1 MEGAQMLAVTSQ
13 AATAIDNLLATRE
26 LPEDAGL
33 RISTEIDVSGD
44 DGPAPAVQ
52 LELVEAP
59 GLGDQVLEDAPV
71 FVEAEAARLL
81 QDKLLDAEL
90 AGDRLRFA
98 LRDRDEIF
106 DS

>member
-1 MEGAQMLAVTSQ
+1 MMLAVTTQ
-13 AATAIDNLLATRE
+13 AAAAIDNLIAARE
-26 LPEDAGL
+26 LPQDAGL
-33 RISTEIDVSGD
+33 RITAEIQVSGD

-59 GLGDQVLEDAPV
+59 GPGDQVLEGAPV
-71 FVEAEAARLL
+71 FVEAEAARML
-81 QDKLLDAEL
+81 QDKMLDAEH

-98 LRDRDEIF
+98 VRERDEMF

>member
-1 MEGAQMLAVTSQ
+1 MLAVTTQ
-13 AATAIDNLLATRE
+13 AAAAIDNLLAARE
-26 LPEDAGL
+26 LPQDAGL
-33 RISTEIDVSGD
+33 RITAEIDVSGD
-44 DGPAPAVQ
+44 NGLAPAVQ

-90 AGDRLRFA
+90 AGERLRFA
-98 LRDRDEIF
+98 LRERDEMF

>member
-1 MEGAQMLAVTSQ
+1 
-13 AATAIDNLLATRE
+13 
-26 LPEDAGL
+26 LPQDAGL
-33 RISTEIDVSGD
+33 RITAEIDVSRD

-59 GLGDQVLEDAPV
+59 GSGDQVLEDAPV
-71 FVEAEAARLL
+71 FVEAEAARMLR
-81 QDKLLDAEL
+81 DKTLDAEL

-98 LRDRDEIF
+98 LRERDEMF

>member
-1 MEGAQMLAVTSQ
+1 MLAVTSQ
-13 AATAIDNLLATRE
+13 AAAAIDNLLAARK
-26 LPEDAGL
+26 LPQDAGL
-33 RISTEIDVSGD
+33 RISSEIDVSGD

-59 GLGDQVLEDAPV
+59 GPGDQVLEDAPV
-71 FVEAEAARLL
+71 FVETEAARLL

-90 AGDRLRFA
+90 SGDRLRFA
-98 LRDRDEIF
+98 LREPDEMF